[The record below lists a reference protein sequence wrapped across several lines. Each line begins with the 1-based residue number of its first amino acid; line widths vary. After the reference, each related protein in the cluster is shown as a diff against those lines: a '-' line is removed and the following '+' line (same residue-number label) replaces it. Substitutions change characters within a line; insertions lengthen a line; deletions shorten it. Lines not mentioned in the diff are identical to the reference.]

1 MDESGKTKVVC
12 LAILVIVSAIGV
24 DKGYWDIA
32 AKVAGV

>member
-1 MDESGKTKVVC
+1 MVESGKTKLVR
-12 LAILVIVSAIGV
+12 LAILVVVSSIGV